1 MQIKGLDLT
10 IQNFDIL
17 LIMDVLTLIF
27 IFKRLH
33 ENIIYLD
40 Y

>member
-1 MQIKGLDLT
+1 MQIKGLVLT
-10 IQNFDIL
+10 IYNFDIL

-27 IFKRLH
+27 IFKQLH

-40 Y
+40 H